1 MHTLNLKTNY
11 FPLMCF
17 FTFCKITLHKKAA
30 ETGKGGTLLYLIL
43 HFECGMAIP
52 TFLWGQVNYPK
63 ADLWLQKEFVGCNLP
78 VPITVRRTVA
88 DPVRGSGRGP
98 DPPPSGLR
106 LFFITCLTLKVL
118 HL

>member
-1 MHTLNLKTNY
+1 M
-11 FPLMCF
+11 F
-17 FTFCKITLHKKAA
+17 FLHFVKLHYIKKAA

-78 VPITVRRTVA
+78 VPITVRCTVA
-88 DPVRGSGRGP
+88 DAVRGSGRGP
-98 DPPPSGLR
+98 DPPLSGLR
-106 LFFITCLTLKVL
+106 LFFIACLTLKVL
-118 HL
+118 YL